1 MSESYNTVSLSILG
15 KLYKVKCPT
24 EKIQELRDSAQ
35 YLEERMRKLGQS
47 SKITNTDRLAI
58 ITALNVTHEL
68 LIQKMQTSNYIE
80 AMNQRIYDLQQK
92 IALALANPSHEEL

>member
-24 EKIQELRDSAQ
+24 EKISELRESAQ
-35 YLEERMRKLGQS
+35 YLEDKMRKLSQS
-47 SKITNTDRLAI
+47 SKIANGDRLAV
-58 ITALNVTHEL
+58 ITALNITHEL
-68 LIQKMQTSNYIE
+68 LTQKMQATNYIE

-92 IALALANPSHEEL
+92 IAVALVNSAEEKV